1 MVSATIVVMLI
12 YVVLNTLGY
21 FRAIYV
27 EKLIQNFSTSL
38 RKTAIADFKKKLV
51 YNEKHNNGAECIAL
65 NTTDIQQFEQYAAN
79 CLFAIYSISL
89 VVISTIALLK
99 VNITLFIISLA
110 LSLLMM
116 VLPKYFNK
124 AIKTTTKD
132 ISKATENFN
141 KDLENALASSE
152 MLNNFS
158 ALNLLDR
165 IVNVGSKNIKNAKV
179 NRKKSIMTLQ
189 GLNVTINAGNQIALI
204 FIAGYFAYKGY
215 IEFAMIFAIS
225 GYTGEF
231 FGGLTKVIELYPNFA
246 SANELLSKYPEI
258 KEEKRLPRVEKL
270 DKAIVVSNVKYN
282 YPDKTVEF
290 PNLTFEKNKKYLI
303 KGKSGSGKSTLIN
316 ILNGDLKNYEGSV
329 EWDNRE
335 LKQFDIKSAIS
346 TMNQKVQLLNLSI
359 KDNIILNKEYN
370 DKLFR
375 EVLENCKLVDVIDNL
390 EEKENTILD
399 NKNLALSGG
408 QLQRLGL
415 ARSLYHKKDVFIID
429 EGTANLDSKLAD
441 DIEEIILK
449 DKESTVIMITHRN
462 SEKIENLADKVITLG
477 S

>member
-1 MVSATIVVMLI
+1 MFKLLFKQKYSILVFIITVLCAATQVATSYGFSLIIQATVDKNLRFMILATIAVMLI
-12 YVVLNTLGY
+12 YVALNTLGY

-27 EKLIQNFSTSL
+27 EKLIQNFSTRL
-38 RKTAIADFKKKLV
+38 RKIAIADFKKKLV

-89 VVISTIALLK
+89 VVISTIVLLK

-110 LSLLMM
+110 LSSLMM

-132 ISKATENFN
+132 ISKATEDFN

-189 GLNVTINAGNQIALI
+189 GLNVTLNAGNQIALI

-246 SANELLSKYPEI
+246 SANELLN
-258 KEEKRLPRVEKL
+258 KL
-270 DKAIVVSNVKYN
+270 S
-282 YPDKTVEF
+282 
-290 PNLTFEKNKKYLI
+290 LI
-303 KGKSGSGKSTLIN
+303 HI
-316 ILNGDLKNYEGSV
+316 
-329 EWDNRE
+329 
-335 LKQFDIKSAIS
+335 
-346 TMNQKVQLLNLSI
+346 
-359 KDNIILNKEYN
+359 
-370 DKLFR
+370 
-375 EVLENCKLVDVIDNL
+375 
-390 EEKENTILD
+390 
-399 NKNLALSGG
+399 
-408 QLQRLGL
+408 
-415 ARSLYHKKDVFIID
+415 
-429 EGTANLDSKLAD
+429 
-441 DIEEIILK
+441 
-449 DKESTVIMITHRN
+449 
-462 SEKIENLADKVITLG
+462 
-477 S
+477 

>member
-1 MVSATIVVMLI
+1 MFKLLFKQKYSILVFIITVLCAATQVATSYGFSLIIQATVDKNLRFMVSATIAVKLI

-132 ISKATENFN
+132 ISKATEDFN

-246 SANELLSKYPEI
+246 SANELLNKYQKI
-258 KEEKRLPRVEKL
+258 KKEKRLR
-270 DKAIVVSNVKYN
+270 I
-282 YPDKTVEF
+282 
-290 PNLTFEKNKKYLI
+290 
-303 KGKSGSGKSTLIN
+303 
-316 ILNGDLKNYEGSV
+316 
-329 EWDNRE
+329 
-335 LKQFDIKSAIS
+335 
-346 TMNQKVQLLNLSI
+346 
-359 KDNIILNKEYN
+359 
-370 DKLFR
+370 
-375 EVLENCKLVDVIDNL
+375 
-390 EEKENTILD
+390 
-399 NKNLALSGG
+399 
-408 QLQRLGL
+408 
-415 ARSLYHKKDVFIID
+415 
-429 EGTANLDSKLAD
+429 
-441 DIEEIILK
+441 
-449 DKESTVIMITHRN
+449 
-462 SEKIENLADKVITLG
+462 IENLILRNIEK
-477 S
+477 